1 MAADTR
7 QIAEKL
13 HALKAAYDQQL
24 GPRIGALESALA
36 EIAAAGDAAGQ
47 IAAVGNLLELAHKIA
62 DSAGTFG
69 HPKLSAAASDLEGL
83 CERIGKQGQ
92 MPNSENSKELTE
104 LVAACRA
111 FAEA

>member
-36 EIAAAGDAAGQ
+36 EIAAAGDA
-47 IAAVGNLLELAHKIA
+47 VE
-62 DSAGTFG
+62 DSDEKT
-69 HPKLSAAASDLEGL
+69 PRTEKQQL
-83 CERIGKQGQ
+83 CRCDAIECVTMK
-92 MPNSENSKELTE
+92 S
-104 LVAACRA
+104 
-111 FAEA
+111 